1 MTNIPGLNSNYINCI
16 TQDDNG
22 YVILGTNNSL
32 LAFTGS
38 QFIKIPMFDTK
49 GRQFT
54 TYVNQVYTLRNK
66 DIAVATSGYGI
77 LIKKLDAQECHTLKG
92 DVEKLKYIRKL
103 LEDKQGRL
111 WIITENGK
119 LYRKET
125 NGKLTSYFGGTE
137 GLTAQD
143 IQQDSF
149 GNFYL
154 ASKNQGIYELK
165 KAATSLLKYPT
176 LAICLYIVSI

>member
-1 MTNIPGLNSNYINCI
+1 MCSSDLFLQAASVSRSSYHISIMKKDMTNIPGLNSNYINCI

-103 LEDKQGRL
+103 LEDKV
-111 WIITENGK
+111 
-119 LYRKET
+119 
-125 NGKLTSYFGGTE
+125 F
-137 GLTAQD
+137 
-143 IQQDSF
+143 
-149 GNFYL
+149 
-154 ASKNQGIYELK
+154 
-165 KAATSLLKYPT
+165 
-176 LAICLYIVSI
+176 